1 MKTIDGDLL
10 HVIEGCLV
18 HQVNCQ
24 RVAGAGLALAIRNM
38 YPAWYEHFIKV
49 PPHMGDI
56 DLFWVNPRLCIASL
70 FAQNRY
76 GRVGVFTDYAAF
88 DCCLGSLKL
97 QTFGVK
103 VYFPH
108 GIGCGLAGG
117 DWDLIESKIAYH
129 FPNAVIVKKS

>member
-1 MKTIDGDLL
+1 MKKIDGDLL
-10 HVIEGCLV
+10 AITDGIIV

-24 RVAGAGLALAIRNM
+24 RKAGAGLALAISKM
-38 YPAWYEHFIKV
+38 YPLWYQHFVQV

-56 DLFWVNPRLCIASL
+56 DLFRVNPRLRIASL

-97 QTFGVK
+97 DIGRSP

-117 DWDLIESKIAYH
+117 EWDVVEAMIEKH
-129 FPNAVIVKKS
+129 FPNATIVKKV